1 MLRPSLFPW
10 FLIFPLLHYLS
21 QRRFHM
27 SRNLKPAL
35 AKLLSSTTFPTRQ
48 MMGGETVVAAH
59 RPRAIEITTK
69 SGPRKTP
76 YRHYIKYKRRL
87 VLVTPRDAWPGITNT
102 RELKHRVRHRFLH
115 ATKGWREYSAEG
127 GMLNRMAQLAAH
139 TARQEAQ
146 KLAARMPA

>member
-1 MLRPSLFPW
+1 
-10 FLIFPLLHYLS
+10 
-21 QRRFHM
+21 
-27 SRNLKPAL
+27 
-35 AKLLSSTTFPTRQ
+35 

-76 YRHYIKYKRRL
+76 YRHYIKYKKQIRPY
-87 VLVTPRDAWPGITNT
+87 VLVTLSNEYPPGHAIKK
-102 RELKHRVRHRFLH
+102 ELKHRVRHRFLH

-146 KLAARMPA
+146 KVAARMPA

>member
-1 MLRPSLFPW
+1 
-10 FLIFPLLHYLS
+10 
-21 QRRFHM
+21 M
-27 SRNLKPAL
+27 SRITN
-35 AKLLSSTTFPTRQ
+35 KLLSSTTFPTHQ
-48 MMGGETVVAAH
+48 MMGGETVVAPV
-59 RPRAIEITTK
+59 RRAIEITTK

-76 YRHYIKYKRRL
+76 YRHYIKYARRF
-87 VLVTPRDAWPGITNT
+87 VQIAPTIFGAPCSIKAERAIGFEPRM
-102 RELKHRVRHRFLH
+102 RVRHRFLH